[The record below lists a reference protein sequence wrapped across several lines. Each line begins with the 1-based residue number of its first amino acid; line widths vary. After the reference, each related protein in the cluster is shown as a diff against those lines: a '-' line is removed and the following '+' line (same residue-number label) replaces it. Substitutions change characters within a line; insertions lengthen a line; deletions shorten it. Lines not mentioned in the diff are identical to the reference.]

1 MRLRPNSAE
10 MIEGET
16 NRLVF
21 NLAPAVGANTLTGTP
36 TITCDEGLSFS
47 GTAVSGTNVTTFVS
61 GGLGDTDYIVKVSA
75 VLSSGETKV
84 GAIKLEWKK
93 PGYEGRTSSGAR

>member
-1 MRLRPNSAE
+1 

-21 NLAPAVGANTLTGTP
+21 NLAPAVGSNSINGTP
-36 TITCDEGLSFS
+36 TIECSDLTFS

-61 GGLGDTDYIVKVSA
+61 GGAADRDYIVTLTTA
-75 VLSSGETKV
+75 LSSGETKV
-84 GAIKLEWKK
+84 ASILLEWKK
-93 PGYEGRTSSGAR
+93 PGFDSRTAA